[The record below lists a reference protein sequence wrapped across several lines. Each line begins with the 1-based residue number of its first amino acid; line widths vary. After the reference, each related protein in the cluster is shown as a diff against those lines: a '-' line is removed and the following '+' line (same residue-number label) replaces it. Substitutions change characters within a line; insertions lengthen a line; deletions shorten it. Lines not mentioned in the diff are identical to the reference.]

1 MEVAVLLRS
10 LSVELGL
17 ELIAGKSGLDRRI
30 TAPEIQKPGLALT
43 GFISMV
49 KPGLV
54 QILGK
59 TEIDYLWS
67 LTPKERLTAA
77 NWLTK
82 CQPPAI
88 IVTRNLDLPEQLV
101 KSASETRVPL
111 ITTGLSST
119 LLLESLQKFLA
130 NRMAKQR
137 SIHGVMVDVFG
148 VGILLV
154 GKSGIGKSESALE
167 LIMRGHRLV
176 ADDVVDINFVP
187 PSTVVAAGNELIRH
201 NMEIRGLGIINIKD
215 LFGVAAIRETK
226 RIQLVIY
233 IEEWDKNKTYD
244 RLGIVTQTHNL
255 LGVTIPKIDVPVRP
269 GRSLTTI
276 IEVAARNQILKV
288 MGHHSALE
296 FQSKIDASVDRMS
309 AASGARL
316 SRLPHSLPPD
326 LIDGSSD

>member
-1 MEVAVLLRS
+1 MEVDVLLRS
-10 LSVELGL
+10 LNVELGL
-17 ELIAGKSGLDRRI
+17 ELIAGKNGLDRRI
-30 TAPEIQKPGLALT
+30 TDPEIQKPGLALT
-43 GFISMV
+43 GFTSMV

-54 QILGK
+54 QVLGK

-67 LTPKERLTAA
+67 LAPDARRIAS

-88 IVTRNLDLPEQLV
+88 VVTRNLDIPQQLI
-101 KSASETRVPL
+101 KSASDTRIPL

-119 LLLESLQKFLA
+119 LLLESLYKFLS
-130 NRMAKQR
+130 NRMAQQR

-148 VGILLV
+148 VGVLLI

-176 ADDVVDINFVP
+176 ADDVVDVNFVP
-187 PSTVVAAGNELIRH
+187 PSSIIAAGNELIRH

-226 RIQLVIY
+226 RIQLVIH
-233 IEEWDKNKTYD
+233 IEEWNNNKMYD
-244 RLGIVTQTHNL
+244 RLGIVTQTHEI
-255 LGVTIPKIDVPVRP
+255 LGVTIPRIDIPVRP
-269 GRSLTTI
+269 GRSLTSI

-296 FQSKIDASVDRMS
+296 FQNKIDASVDNIS
-309 AASGARL
+309 LPNDKKSQ
-316 SRLPHSLPPD
+316 LPHSLPGT
-326 LIDGSSD
+326 LIDEASD

>member
-1 MEVAVLLRS
+1 MEVAVLLKS

-17 ELIAGKSGLDRRI
+17 ELIAGKNGLDRRI

-43 GFISMV
+43 GFTQMV
-49 KPGLV
+49 KPGLIQV
-54 QILGK
+54 LGK

-67 LTPKERLTAA
+67 LTPDRRRTAA
-77 NWLTK
+77 TWLSRCK
-82 CQPPAI
+82 PPAI
-88 IVTRNLDLPEQLV
+88 IVTRNLDVPEQLL
-101 KSASETRVPL
+101 KSASESRIPL
-111 ITTGLSST
+111 ITTGLRSI
-119 LLLESLQKFLA
+119 LLLESLYKFLS
-130 NRMAKQR
+130 NRMAQQR

-148 VGILLV
+148 VGVLLI

-167 LIMRGHRLV
+167 LVMRGHRLV
-176 ADDVVDINFVP
+176 ADDVVDVNFVP

-226 RIQLVIY
+226 RIQLVIN

-244 RLGIVTQTHNL
+244 RLGVVTRTHMI
-255 LGVTIPKIDVPVRP
+255 LGVTIPKIDIPVRP
-269 GRSLTTI
+269 GRSLTSI

-296 FQSKIDASVDRMS
+296 FQNKIDASVDSISS
-309 AASGARL
+309 AGRELNSL
-316 SRLPHSLPPD
+316 QHSLPETIINEIPE
-326 LIDGSSD
+326 